1 MLTIARPSA
10 SGTGGATAYGCGDP
24 IYNRRM
30 RRGINQ
36 QIASYVAL
44 FAMLLLSF
52 MPTLGSVRAAQLGI
66 SWVELCSL
74 TGVKRIA
81 VDASGNPL
89 ASDQTPT
96 PNSHFGAGH
105 CAYCPLQSQLTP
117 IEALRI
123 LTPTLSA
130 WMYPARVDYVT
141 VTLEQR
147 WGETPLSRGP
157 PA

>member
-1 MLTIARPSA
+1 VAH
-10 SGTGGATAYGCGDP
+10 CV
-24 IYNRRM
+24 
-30 RRGINQ
+30 NQ
-36 QIASYVAL
+36 KIASLAAL
-44 FAMLLLSF
+44 IAMLLLAL

-96 PNSHFGAGH
+96 PDLHFGAGY

-117 IEALRI
+117 IEALQI
-123 LTPTLSA
+123 VTPTLSA

-141 VTLEQR
+141 ATLEQR
-147 WGETPLSRGP
+147 WGETPFSRGP